1 MAEYKRINKGQSHM
15 FPKTVD
21 VISKVKD
28 YLPEEEKVS
37 WHATTMEHEA
47 RKSNFTYSWTYDYEE
62 ARAKNKLGLPMS
74 IVFLVKSAF
83 GIGVFTSAYGYA
95 KAGSILGAFCCILV
109 CYITTYGMWL
119 IGKLANIVEEESNEE
134 TQIKTYHDLSMACM
148 PPALKNPMKV
158 ITIISLGLVNLV
170 VSFFPNN
177 KKDPDRK
184 HSFYREYFRRGASH
198 QPHLYKTDLWGNLL
212 CNHHTFPRAR
222 KNQAAGDANFRYL
235 HFNLSLHS
243 RR

>member
-1 MAEYKRINKGQSHM
+1 MAEYKRLNKADGHM

-28 YLPEEEKVS
+28 YLPEEEIVPWQAS
-37 WHATTMEHEA
+37 TMEHGA
-47 RKSNFTYSWTYDYEE
+47 RKTNFTYSWTYDYEE

-95 KAGSILGAFCCILV
+95 KAGSILGAICCIFL

-119 IGKLANIVEEESNEE
+119 VGKLANIVEEESNDY

-158 ITIISLGLVNLV
+158 ITIVSLGLVNLV
-170 VSFFPNN
+170 VSFFPES
-177 KKDPDRK
+177 KKR
-184 HSFYREYFRRGASH
+184 F
-198 QPHLYKTDLWGNLL
+198 
-212 CNHHTFPRAR
+212 
-222 KNQAAGDANFRYL
+222 
-235 HFNLSLHS
+235 LSLTQFLS
-243 RR
+243 EIFSEGCFTPTRFT